1 MKDFTEKYRIRI
13 KIFIYF
19 LLFMVIPYIVLILV
33 VNRTIQ
39 DYAGL
44 NAGGNMEETMQSIG
58 NQVKASLEMYENSTM
73 ALYYSGCV
81 DMLESGETDR
91 QYIESTL
98 AACSYPYKNIRAVFL
113 KSGGEVYHDNAN
125 AYSTMPAIM
134 ELNEEMIAEQG
145 GKSIWFAVESIYGKR
160 GTRNYVLARTLNGR
174 QQKDVGT
181 LYYVLGESLI
191 SRAFDRLQMEGS
203 LKYMID
209 SEGTT
214 LYTPAEVPL
223 DEDVKEALLDTRAY
237 RGYFIAGE
245 DVVAYSRMEDT
256 GWIFVGSVSKE
267 ALMESVIPLKIV
279 LFVVSIAYCLLLL
292 LIFYTFQ
299 HSLLKPI
306 SDLKYA
312 MDRFARGDME
322 TKMAPFGGEL
332 RSLSRHFNEM
342 TGQIKELM
350 DSNEKAI
357 AEKNNFQIQAL
368 TAQLQPHF
376 LYNALNTIKWT
387 AVINKQENIQ
397 KLTEALVYIL
407 MNAVKGKG
415 EDYTLE
421 DELELIEQ
429 YAVIQKARFL
439 NFVIEYEIQPETR
452 DLKIFRFLLQPVVEN
467 SILHGFQR
475 GMVQSGKIVIRAWL
489 EEERLYVTVTDNGCG
504 FDLEKWEKQK
514 ETGENHTNIGLR
526 NIRQVI
532 ELEYGREYG
541 MDMKSAYGDGTTVT
555 YCLPVRKGRA
565 GTDDDTS
572 SDC

>member
-1 MKDFTEKYRIRI
+1 M
-13 KIFIYF
+13 
-19 LLFMVIPYIVLILV
+19 
-33 VNRTIQ
+33 
-39 DYAGL
+39 
-44 NAGGNMEETMQSIG
+44 
-58 NQVKASLEMYENSTM
+58 
-73 ALYYSGCV
+73 
-81 DMLESGETDR
+81 
-91 QYIESTL
+91 
-98 AACSYPYKNIRAVFL
+98 
-113 KSGGEVYHDNAN
+113 
-125 AYSTMPAIM
+125 
-134 ELNEEMIAEQG
+134 
-145 GKSIWFAVESIYGKR
+145 
-160 GTRNYVLARTLNGR
+160 
-174 QQKDVGT
+174 
-181 LYYVLGESLI
+181 
-191 SRAFDRLQMEGS
+191 
-203 LKYMID
+203 
-209 SEGTT
+209 
-214 LYTPAEVPL
+214 
-223 DEDVKEALLDTRAY
+223 
-237 RGYFIAGE
+237 
-245 DVVAYSRMEDT
+245 AYSRMEDT

-415 EDYTLE
+415 EDYTLA

-489 EEERLYVTVTDNGCG
+489 EGERLYVTVTDNGCG

>member
-1 MKDFTEKYRIRI
+1 MKNFIERYRIRI

-19 LLFMVIPYIVLILV
+19 LLFMVMPYIVLILA

-39 DYAGL
+39 NYAGE
-44 NAGGNMEETMQSIG
+44 NAGDNMAETMQSIG

-81 DMLESGETDR
+81 DMLESGEADR

-113 KSGGEVYHDNAN
+113 KSGGEVYYDEAN
-125 AYSTMPAIM
+125 AYSTMPAIV
-134 ELNEEMIAEQG
+134 ELSEEMIAEQG
-145 GKSIWFAVESIYGKR
+145 GKSIWFAVNSIFGKR
-160 GTRNYVLARTLNGR
+160 GTRNYVLARSLNGR
-174 QQKDVGT
+174 QQKEVGT

-191 SRAFDRLQMEGS
+191 SQAFERLQMEGS

-214 LYTPAEVPL
+214 LYTPAEEPL
-223 DEDVKEALLDTRAY
+223 DEAVLEALLDTRAY
-237 RGYFIAGE
+237 KGYFIAGE
-245 DVVAYSRMEDT
+245 NVVAYSRMENT
-256 GWIFVGSVSKE
+256 GWIFVSSVSKE
-267 ALMESVIPLKIV
+267 TLLESVIPLKIV

-312 MDRFARGDME
+312 MDRFAGGDME

-332 RSLSRHFNEM
+332 RSLSQHFNEM
-342 TGQIKELM
+342 TGRIKELM
-350 DSNEKAI
+350 RSNQKAI
-357 AEKNNFQIQAL
+357 DEKNNFQLQAL

-415 EDYTLE
+415 EDYTLA

-429 YAVIQKARFL
+429 YAVIQRARFL

-452 DLKIFRFLLQPVVEN
+452 NLKIFRFLLQPVVEN

-475 GMVQSGKIVIRAWL
+475 GMVQSGKIVIKAWL
-489 EEERLYVTVTDNGCG
+489 EDERLHVTVTDNGCG
-504 FDLEKWEKQK
+504 FDLEKWEKQG
-514 ETGENHTNIGLR
+514 ETGENHTNIGLG

-532 ELEYGREYG
+532 ELEYGGEYG
-541 MDMKSAYGDGTTVT
+541 MEIESAYGDGTRVT
-555 YCLPVRKGRA
+555 YCLPVRKGKGGA
-565 GTDDDTS
+565 DDNTR